1 MLNFHHMSNTIIVQ
15 KNSVKSETDK
25 PSSYSPH
32 LFLHSTH
39 IYSVYNAVV
48 FQLLSRLWPF
58 ATLWTVAHQPSLS
71 FTISQSRLKLMSI
84 ELVMPSNH
92 LIHCYC
98 LLSLLSVFPT
108 IRVFSSESALCIR
121 WPKDWSFSYS
131 ISRSN
136 MYSELIS
143 FRIDWFDLLA
153 VQETLKS
160 LLQHYSLKASILWC

>member
-108 IRVFSSESALCIR
+108 IRVFSSESALCD
-121 WPKDWSFSYS
+121 PMDCT
-131 ISRSN
+131 
-136 MYSELIS
+136 MPVLPVLHHLPELAQTHVHQVGDAIQPS
-143 FRIDWFDLLA
+143 CPLSSPSPPAFNL
-153 VQETLKS
+153 S
-160 LLQHYSLKASILWC
+160 QH